1 MMEII
6 ILCFILIR
14 LSQGVYVQT
23 QYGWVQGVQTE
34 EAIVFYGI
42 PYAKQPKRYAKFN
55 TQLIL
60 K

>member
-42 PYAKQPKRYAKFN
+42 KKKMEYV
-55 TQLIL
+55 L
-60 K
+60 KTYMM